1 MKYAALT
8 WLRGTVEVHD
18 EMEEMRN
25 EVEQMKQV
33 PKVTLREMCTNPV
46 LRQPLIIVM
55 VVMLSQQLSG
65 INAAIAFSGS
75 IFRGAGL
82 TDSAA
87 LTATLGMGII
97 NVVMTVV
104 SLVLVEKAGRR
115 MLLLSGMGGMAIT
128 TVVLT
133 ISLTLK

>member
-1 MKYAALT
+1 MCAALT

-25 EVEQMKQV
+25 EAEQMKQV
-33 PKVTLREMCTNPV
+33 PKVTLREMCTNPM
-46 LRQPLIIVM
+46 LRQPLVIAM

-65 INAAIAFSGS
+65 INAAIAFSGE

-82 TDSAA
+82 TGSAP
-87 LTATLGMGII
+87 LIATLGMGII
-97 NVVMTVV
+97 NVFMTVV

-115 MLLLSGMGGMAIT
+115 TLLLTGMFGMAIT

-133 ISLTLK
+133 LSLTLK